1 MPLIKQAAFAELH
14 GVSRKTV
21 TMWKKR
27 DWLVFQADLVDVD
40 ASNELLKKYR
50 RDGIEDVT
58 SPVTQAASGNKTPAP
73 KIPASQVTV
82 IAGETVEQAVVRVL
96 GANGAEMS
104 FEEARRV
111 KENYLALLNQ
121 LEYDKESGL
130 VVEAAEV
137 AKAVGAEYAKVR
149 TRLLAIPAEQAPR
162 VHRLRTVNEVQDCL
176 HELIQ
181 EALKNSQKT
190 VEPKM
195 K

>member
-14 GVSRKTV
+14 SVSRKTV

-181 EALKNSQKT
+181 EALEELTKDS
-190 VEPKM
+190 
-195 K
+195 